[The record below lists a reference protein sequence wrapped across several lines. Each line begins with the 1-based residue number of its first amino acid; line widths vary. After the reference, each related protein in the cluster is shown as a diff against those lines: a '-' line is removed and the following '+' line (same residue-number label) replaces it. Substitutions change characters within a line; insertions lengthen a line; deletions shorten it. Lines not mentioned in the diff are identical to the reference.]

1 MTTISGDR
9 PNFSGSVSA
18 RSVSTSSIPTCSVPT
33 WRTPLVVIICGCA
46 IALLSFGPR
55 ASLGFFV
62 QPMSREFAWGRDV
75 FGLALAVQN
84 LLWGLGQPLAG
95 AIADR
100 FGTLRVISVGALL
113 YAVGLLMM
121 RYATT
126 PLALDLGAGVLI
138 GFGLSGCSF
147 NLVLSAFSKLLPP
160 ERRGFAL
167 GAGTAAGSLGQF
179 LFAPFGVALIDNFG
193 WQTALTVFAALML
206 LILPLSFALATP
218 PAVVDDAPTA
228 SAGQQ
233 SFKTALA
240 EAFGHR
246 SYVLLVLGFFTC
258 GFQLAFITVHLPA
271 FLVDRGISA
280 QTGGWVIAAIGLF
293 NIIGSLSVGVL
304 QNHLPKRYILS
315 VIYFTRAL
323 ATIAFISFPI
333 TPFSAIAFG
342 AVSGL
347 LWLSSVPPTSAL
359 VALMFG
365 TRWFATLYGFAFVSH
380 QVGGFLGVWLGGIA
394 FVKFGSY
401 TPIWWLSVLF
411 GVLSA
416 LINLPIV
423 EKPVVRPVAQS
434 A

>member
-1 MTTISGDR
+1 MSTTEGDL
-9 PNFSGSVSA
+9 NSA
-18 RSVSTSSIPTCSVPT
+18 SRVGT
-33 WRTPLVVIICGCA
+33 WRTPLIIILCGCA

-55 ASLGFFV
+55 SSLGFFI
-62 QPMSREFAWGRDV
+62 QPMGRDFSWGRDV

-100 FGTLRVISVGALL
+100 FGILRVMCVGALL
-113 YAVGLLMM
+113 YAGGLLMM

-126 PLALDLGAGVLI
+126 PLSLDLGAGVLI

-160 ERRGFAL
+160 ERRSVAL
-167 GAGTAAGSLGQF
+167 GAGTAAGSFGQF
-179 LFAPFGVALIDNFG
+179 LFAPFGVAMIDNFG
-193 WQTALTVFAALML
+193 WQSALMVFACLML
-206 LILPLSFALATP
+206 LIVPLSLALATP
-218 PAVVDDAPTA
+218 PATSSNVPAADD
-228 SAGQQ
+228 Q
-233 SFKTALA
+233 SFRTALT

-271 FLVDRGISA
+271 YLVDRGIPA
-280 QTGGWVIAAIGLF
+280 HVGGWVVAAIGLF
-293 NIIGSLSVGVL
+293 NIIGSLSVGWL
-304 QNHLPKRYILS
+304 QTRLPKRYILS
-315 VIYFTRAL
+315 AIYLLRAISIVL
-323 ATIAFISFPI
+323 SISFPI
-333 TPFSAIAFG
+333 TPVSAIVFG
-342 AVSGL
+342 ASTGL
-347 LWLSSVPPTSAL
+347 TWLSTVPPTTAL
-359 VALMFG
+359 VAVMFG

-380 QVGGFLGVWLGGIA
+380 QVGGFLGVWLGGVV
-394 FVKFGSY
+394 FEKFGSY

-423 EKPVVRPVAQS
+423 EQPVPRAVAQP

>member
-1 MTTISGDR
+1 M
-9 PNFSGSVSA
+9 SVQATQPGASPASA
-18 RSVSTSSIPTCSVPT
+18 S
-33 WRTPLVVIICGCA
+33 WRTPLVIIVCGCA

-55 ASLGFFV
+55 STVGFFV

-75 FGLALAVQN
+75 FGLAIAVQN

-100 FGTLRVISVGALL
+100 FGVLRVICVGALL
-113 YAVGLLMM
+113 YAGGLVMM
-121 RYATT
+121 RYAAT
-126 PLALDLGAGVLI
+126 PLSLDIGAGVLI

-160 ERRGFAL
+160 ERRGLAL

-179 LFAPFGVALIDNFG
+179 LFAPFGVAMIDNFG
-193 WQTALTVFAALML
+193 WQSALTVFAVLML
-206 LILPLSFALATP
+206 FILPLSLAIATP
-218 PAVVDDAPTA
+218 PAAESKLTDAER
-228 SAGQQ
+228 Q
-233 SFKTALA
+233 SFTTALM

-271 FLVDRGISA
+271 YLIDRGLTA
-280 QTGGWVIAAIGLF
+280 QIGGWVIAAIGFF
-293 NIIGSLSVGVL
+293 NIIGSLSVGWL
-304 QNHLPKRYILS
+304 QSRMPKRYILS
-315 VIYFTRAL
+315 TIYFVRAL
-323 ATIAFISFPI
+323 ATLAFISVPV
-333 TPFSAIAFG
+333 TPASAIAFG

-347 LWLSSVPPTSAL
+347 AWLSSVPPTSSL
-359 VALMFG
+359 VAIMFG
-365 TRWFATLYGFAFVSH
+365 TRWLATLYGFAFVSH
-380 QVGGFLGVWLGGIA
+380 QVGGFLGVWLGGIV
-394 FVKFGSY
+394 FERYGSY
-401 TPIWWLSVLF
+401 TPIWWLSILF

-423 EKPVVRPVAQS
+423 EKPVARGVAQP

>member
-1 MTTISGDR
+1 MAATADDPGR
-9 PNFSGSVSA
+9 APGVVN
-18 RSVSTSSIPTCSVPT
+18 
-33 WRTPLVVIICGCA
+33 WRTPLVIILCGCA

-55 ASLGFFV
+55 SSFGFFV

-75 FGLALAVQN
+75 FGLALAFQN
-84 LLWGLGQPLAG
+84 LLWGLGQPIAG

-100 FGTLRVISVGALL
+100 FGSLRVILVGALL
-113 YAVGLLMM
+113 YAAGLVLM
-121 RYATT
+121 RYAAT
-126 PLALDLGAGVLI
+126 PLSLDIGAGVLI

-160 ERRGFAL
+160 ERRGLAL
-167 GAGTAAGSLGQF
+167 GAGTAAGSFGQF
-179 LFAPFGVALIDNFG
+179 LFAPFGVAMIDNFG
-193 WQTALTVFAALML
+193 WQTALLVFAGLTL
-206 LILPLSFALATP
+206 LIVPLSLALSTP
-218 PAVVDDAPTA
+218 PVASDHVPAPD
-228 SAGQQ
+228 QQ

-271 FLVDRGISA
+271 YLVDRGIPAS
-280 QTGGWVIAAIGLF
+280 TGGWVIAAIGLF
-293 NIIGSLSVGVL
+293 NIVGSLGVGWL
-304 QNHLPKRYILS
+304 QNIFAKRYILS
-315 VIYFTRAL
+315 VIYLIRAISI
-323 ATIAFISFPI
+323 IAFISFPI
-333 TPFSAIAFG
+333 SATSAILFG

-347 LWLSSVPPTSAL
+347 TWLSTVPPTSAL

-380 QVGGFLGVWLGGIA
+380 QVGGFLGVLLGGIV
-394 FVKFGSY
+394 FEKFGSY
-401 TPIWWLSVLF
+401 TSIWWLSALF

-423 EKPVVRPVAQS
+423 EAPVARPVAQP

>member
-1 MTTISGDR
+1 MTAAD
-9 PNFSGSVSA
+9 SVLRTTHA
-18 RSVSTSSIPTCSVPT
+18 PG
-33 WRTPLVVIICGCA
+33 WRTPLVIIICGCA

-55 ASLGFFV
+55 SSLGFFV
-62 QPMSREFAWGRDV
+62 QPMGREFSWGRDV

-84 LLWGLGQPLAG
+84 LLWGLGQPVAG

-100 FGTLRVISVGALL
+100 FGVLRVMCVGAVL
-113 YAVGLLMM
+113 YAGGLFMM
-121 RYATT
+121 RYAAT
-126 PLALDLGAGVLI
+126 PLSLDIGAGVLI

-167 GAGTAAGSLGQF
+167 GAGTAAGSFGQF

-193 WQTALTVFAALML
+193 WQAALTVFALLML
-206 LILPLSFALATP
+206 LIVPLSLALATP
-218 PAVVDDAPTA
+218 PATTA
-228 SAGQQ
+228 SVPAAAQQ

-246 SYVLLVLGFFTC
+246 SYVLLMLGFFTC
-258 GFQLAFITVHLPA
+258 GFQLAFITVHLPSY
-271 FLVDRGISA
+271 LVDRGMPV
-280 QTGGWVIAAIGLF
+280 QTGGWVVAAIGLF
-293 NIIGSLSVGVL
+293 NIIGSLSVGWL
-304 QNHLPKRYILS
+304 QNKFPKRYILS

-323 ATIAFISFPI
+323 SIVAFISFPI
-333 TPFSAIAFG
+333 TTFSAIAFG
-342 AVSGL
+342 VVTGL
-347 LWLSSVPPTSAL
+347 TWLSTVPPTSAL

-380 QVGGFLGVWLGGIA
+380 QVGGFLGVLLGGIV
-394 FVKFGSY
+394 FEKFGSY

-423 EKPVVRPVAQS
+423 EAPVARPVAQP

>member
-1 MTTISGDR
+1 MSTTAGDVR
-9 PNFSGSVSA
+9 PA
-18 RSVSTSSIPTCSVPT
+18 AAASS
-33 WRTPLVVIICGCA
+33 WRTPFVIIACGCA

-55 ASLGFFV
+55 SSVGFFIKPIG
-62 QPMSREFAWGRDV
+62 QEFGWGRDV
-75 FGLALAVQN
+75 FSLAIAVQN

-100 FGTLRVISVGALL
+100 FGLLRVMIVGALL
-113 YAVGLLMM
+113 YAGGLMLM
-121 RYATT
+121 RYSAT
-126 PLALDLGAGVLI
+126 PLSLDLGAGVLV

-160 ERRGFAL
+160 ERRGLAL
-167 GAGTAAGSLGQF
+167 GAGTAAGSFGQF
-179 LFAPFGVALIDNFG
+179 VFAPFGVALIDNFG
-193 WQTALTVFAALML
+193 WQTALMVFAGLML
-206 LILPLSFALATP
+206 LIIPLSLAIATP
-218 PAVVDDAPTA
+218 AAETA
-228 SAGQQ
+228 EAGSAGQQ

-258 GFQLAFITVHLPA
+258 GFQLAFITVHLPP
-271 FLVDRGISA
+271 FLADRGISA

-293 NIIGSLSVGVL
+293 NMVGSLSVGWM
-304 QNHLPKRYILS
+304 QNFMPKRYILS
-315 VIYFTRAL
+315 AIYFTRAL
-323 ATIAFISFPI
+323 ATVAFISFPT
-333 TPFSAIAFG
+333 TPTSAILFG
-342 AVSGL
+342 AISGL
-347 LWLSSVPPTSAL
+347 TWLSSVPPTSAL

-380 QVGGFLGVWLGGIA
+380 QVGGFLGVWLGGIV
-394 FVKFGSY
+394 FERFGSY
-401 TPIWWLSVLF
+401 TPVWWLSVLF

-423 EKPVVRPVAQS
+423 EKPVTRAVAQP

>member
-1 MTTISGDR
+1 VERILRIREQQGEMPMSVTTSD
-9 PNFSGSVSA
+9 
-18 RSVSTSSIPTCSVPT
+18 RSVASASG
-33 WRTPLVVIICGCA
+33 WRTPLVIIVCGCA

-55 ASLGFFV
+55 STLGFFI

-75 FGLALAVQN
+75 FSLAIAVQN

-100 FGTLRVISVGALL
+100 FGLLRVMIVGALL
-113 YAVGLLMM
+113 YAGGLLLM
-121 RYATT
+121 RYAAT
-126 PLALDLGAGVLI
+126 PLSLNLGAGVLI

-160 ERRGFAL
+160 ERRGIAL
-167 GAGTAAGSLGQF
+167 GAGTAAGSFGQF
-179 LFAPFGVALIDNFG
+179 LFAPFGVAMIDNFG
-193 WQTALTVFAALML
+193 WQAALTVFAGLML

-218 PAVVDDAPTA
+218 RAA
-228 SAGQQ
+228 SANVPAADQQ

-271 FLVDRGISA
+271 YLVDRGISA

-293 NIIGSLSVGVL
+293 NIIGSLGVGWL
-304 QNHLPKRYILS
+304 QNRMPKRYILS
-315 VIYFTRAL
+315 TIYFTRAV
-323 ATIAFISFPI
+323 ATLIFISVPI
-333 TPFSAIAFG
+333 TSVSAIAFG
-342 AVSGL
+342 AISGL
-347 LWLSSVPPTSAL
+347 TWLSSVPPTSAL

-365 TRWFATLYGFAFVSH
+365 TRWLSTLYGFAFVSH
-380 QVGGFLGVWLGGIA
+380 QVGGFLGVFLGGIV
-394 FVKFGSY
+394 FESFGSY
-401 TPIWWLSVLF
+401 TPIWWLSIGF

-423 EKPVVRPVAQS
+423 EKPVYRAVAQP

>member
-1 MTTISGDR
+1 MAVVTDNLA
-9 PNFSGSVSA
+9 PAPSVGN
-18 RSVSTSSIPTCSVPT
+18 
-33 WRTPLVVIICGCA
+33 WRTPLVIIVCGCA

-55 ASLGFFV
+55 SSLGFFV
-62 QPMSREFAWGRDV
+62 QPMGREFSWGRDV

-84 LLWGLGQPLAG
+84 LLWGLGQPVAG

-100 FGTLRVISVGALL
+100 FGVLRVMCVGAVL
-113 YAVGLLMM
+113 YAGGLLMM
-121 RYATT
+121 RYAAT
-126 PLALDLGAGVLI
+126 PLSLDIGAGVLI

-160 ERRGFAL
+160 EKRGIAL
-167 GAGTAAGSLGQF
+167 GAGTAAGSFGQF
-179 LFAPFGVALIDNFG
+179 LFAPFGVAMIDNFAG
-193 WQTALTVFAALML
+193 LML
-206 LILPLSFALATP
+206 LIIPLSLALATP
-218 PAVVDDAPTA
+218 PATA
-228 SAGQQ
+228 SNVPVAEQQ
-233 SFKTALA
+233 SFRTALA

-271 FLVDRGISA
+271 YLSDRGVSA

-293 NIIGSLSVGVL
+293 NIIGSLSVGWL
-304 QNHLPKRYILS
+304 QNIFPKRYILS
-315 VIYFTRAL
+315 TIYFLRAMS
-323 ATIAFISFPI
+323 IVAFISFPI
-333 TPFSAIAFG
+333 TPVTAIVFG
-342 AVSGL
+342 AATGL
-347 LWLSSVPPTSAL
+347 TWLSTVPPTSAL

-380 QVGGFLGVWLGGIA
+380 QVGGFLGVLLGGIV
-394 FVKFGSY
+394 FETFGSY

-423 EKPVVRPVAQS
+423 EAPVTRPVAQP